1 MKTAPSEGMNE
12 DFAPDPKV
20 AKRRGFGLSVVAI
33 AMAAVILAIVWA
45 RGRDVE
51 RAEQLER
58 TAASAGSGA
67 TAGSVG
73 TSGSGGAA
81 DVDGGHGPSAAVQP
95 AIIQE
100 LDTITGSVD
109 GQQLTGRRV
118 DLHVRV
124 QGVPNEVAFWIGER
138 DNRVLV
144 VLGRD
149 HRDGKAR
156 QVGLP
161 PRHGISLVQRGQQ
174 ATIAGSVQRLPKGEE
189 IHNWK
194 LTETDY
200 ADLLDRKVYVRA
212 DTVTTNGH
220 GTH

>member
-1 MKTAPSEGMNE
+1 MNE

-20 AKRRGFGLSVVAI
+20 TKRSRFGLSVVAV
-33 AMAAVILAIVWA
+33 AMAVVILAIVWA

-58 TAASAGSGA
+58 TPASVASGA
-67 TAGSVG
+67 TEGSVG
-73 TSGSGGAA
+73 TSGSGDAA
-81 DVDGGHGPSAAVQP
+81 DVDGVDGPSAEVQP

-109 GQQLTGRRV
+109 GQQLIGRRV

-149 HRDGKAR
+149 NRDGKAR
-156 QVGLP
+156 QVGVP
-161 PRHGISLVQRGQQ
+161 PRHGISPVHPGQQ
-174 ATIAGSVQRLPKGEE
+174 ATIAGSVQRLPKAEE